1 MAENPLTKLPLAGQ
15 LGVAAA
21 VAVAILAG
29 FYFFYWTGAVEEAT
43 KKTTDLRALQDE
55 ITKLK
60 VTESNMAKFKEEVA
74 QLDKKLET
82 LRLLLPPRKET
93 PDLMRKVQNL
103 ATQSNLTI
111 KKFTP
116 AATVSKDFYEEFPIA
131 VDVEGTYHSLG
142 MFFDKVGRLPRLVNV
157 GNLKIRAQPK
167 QTPSNTILSSCVAT
181 TFVYVETPPGGPP
194 KPGAPGARR

>member
-15 LGVAAA
+15 LGVAAGAA
-21 VAVAILAG
+21 VLILG
-29 FYFFYWTGAVEEAT
+29 LFYFFYWTGAVEEANT
-43 KKTTDLRALQDE
+43 KTTQLKTLQDE

-74 QLDKKLET
+74 QLDRKLET

-111 KKFTP
+111 KRFTP
-116 AATVSKDFYEEFPIA
+116 AATVAKDFYEEWPIS
-131 VDVEGTYHSLG
+131 VDVEGGYHNLAL
-142 MFFDKVGRLPRLVNV
+142 FFDKVGRLPRLVNV

-167 QTPSNTILSSCVAT
+167 QTPSNTIAASCVAT
-181 TFVYVETPPGGPP
+181 TFVYVETGGGPP
-194 KPGAPGARR
+194 RPPGAPR

>member
-21 VAVAILAG
+21 AAAVILGA

-74 QLDKKLET
+74 QLDRNLET

-111 KKFTP
+111 KRFTP
-116 AATVSKDFYEEFPIA
+116 ASTVARDFYEEWPIS
-131 VDVEGTYHSLG
+131 VDVEGGYHNLAL
-142 MFFDKVGRLPRLVNV
+142 FFDKVGRLPRLVNV
-157 GNLKIRAQPK
+157 GNLKVRAQPK
-167 QTPSNTILSSCVAT
+167 QIPSNTIAASCVAT
-181 TFVYVETPPGGPP
+181 TFVYLETPGGGPP
-194 KPGAPGARR
+194 RPGAPR